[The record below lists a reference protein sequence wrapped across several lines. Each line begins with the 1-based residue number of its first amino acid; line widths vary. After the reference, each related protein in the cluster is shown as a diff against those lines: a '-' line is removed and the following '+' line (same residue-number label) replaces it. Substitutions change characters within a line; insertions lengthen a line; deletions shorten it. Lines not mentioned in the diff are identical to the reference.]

1 MKQTPNL
8 SLNKP
13 EGTDVV
19 NIDDLN
25 ANMDVLDAK
34 LGTSGHNHNGTA
46 GQGPKIAY
54 GNITGTPAVVS
65 TTADGLAPKR
75 DGNTTKFL
83 RGDGTWAAPTAA
95 GVGAA
100 AASHVHDDRY
110 FTETEVNNLLANK
123 QPLDATLSKLAA
135 LATAANQMIYST
147 GADAFAM
154 TALSAFARTLLDDA
168 DAAAARATLGAAPLT
183 SPALTGVP
191 TAPTAA
197 ASTNNT
203 QIATTAFVKTAVN
216 AAVGTRV
223 WVSGEYAIVQN
234 TPTIVEH
241 GISGLN
247 PLYAQGELLLKCMEA
262 EQGYAVGDYAM
273 GWSTQATG
281 NARGNNAALSTTDIR
296 FSTPGT
302 IVVIHKITPSSS
314 SSITMSKWRYVFRIW
329 Y

>member
-123 QPLDATLSKLAA
+123 QPLDATLTKLAA
-135 LATAANQMIYST
+135 LATAANQTIYST

-168 DAAAARATLGAAPLT
+168 DAAAARATLGAAATSHGTHVPAGGSVSTFLRGDLT
-183 SPALTGVP
+183 WQAITSMGGIVAGSLAENGYVKFANGLILQWINWSSGSNPISFPIAFPNMCLIVI
-191 TAPTAA
+191 
-197 ASTNNT
+197 ASYKGSSDWNYSQSAQSWTNTNFNLR
-203 QIATTAFVKTAVN
+203 QPS
-216 AAVGTRV
+216 RQ
-223 WVSGEYAIVQN
+223 SAI
-234 TPTIVEH
+234 I
-241 GISGLN
+241 GIG
-247 PLYAQGELLLKCMEA
+247 C
-262 EQGYAVGDYAM
+262 
-273 GWSTQATG
+273 
-281 NARGNNAALSTTDIR
+281 
-296 FSTPGT
+296 
-302 IVVIHKITPSSS
+302 
-314 SSITMSKWRYVFRIW
+314 
-329 Y
+329 

>member
-8 SLNKP
+8 GLNKP

-123 QPLDATLSKLAA
+123 QPLDATLTKLAA

-168 DAAAARATLGAAPLT
+168 DAAAARATLGAAAT
-183 SPALTGVP
+183 SHGTHVPAGGS
-191 TAPTAA
+191 
-197 ASTNNT
+197 ASTFLRGDLTWQAITSMGGIVAGSLAENGYVKFANGFMLQWLT
-203 QIATTAFVKTAVN
+203 TSVPKATTLTFPVAFPNACLCAVDSGNDYVVK
-216 AAVGTRV
+216 
-223 WVSGEYAIVQN
+223 
-234 TPTIVEH
+234 
-241 GISGLN
+241 ISS
-247 PLYAQGELLLKCMEA
+247 Y
-262 EQGYAVGDYAM
+262 
-273 GWSTQATG
+273 T
-281 NARGNNAALSTTDIR
+281 STTVSVDR
-296 FSTPGT
+296 ANGNP
-302 IVVIHKITPSSS
+302 
-314 SSITMSKWRYVFRIW
+314 TMRILAIGN
-329 Y
+329 